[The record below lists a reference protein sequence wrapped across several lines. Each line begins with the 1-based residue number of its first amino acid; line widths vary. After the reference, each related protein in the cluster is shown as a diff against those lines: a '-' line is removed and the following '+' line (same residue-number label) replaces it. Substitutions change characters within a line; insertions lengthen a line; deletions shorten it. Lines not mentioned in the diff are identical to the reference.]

1 MKAMTRRRWLLVC
14 AMATGI
20 PFAAAFSPQ
29 MRRGSSA
36 RRARQQQAP
45 GSPES
50 TPPADFSG
58 VLRKLDKKE
67 ILLEVE
73 PDRVLNFR
81 RTGKTKFL
89 KDSAAVQ
96 PSEFKRGDHIAVEAT
111 REVDGSLTAVTVFLN
126 TPPAEPGKQSK
137 PEATSGGNEAGGGA
151 SVSHGRPSTAP

>member
-1 MKAMTRRRWLLVC
+1 MTRRRWLLVC
-14 AMATGI
+14 AMTTGI
-20 PFAAAFSPQ
+20 PFAAAFSLQ

-73 PDRVLNFR
+73 PDRVLNLR

-89 KDSAAVQ
+89 KGSAAVQ
-96 PSEFKRGDHIAVEAT
+96 PSAFKNGDHISVEAT
-111 REVDGSLTAVTVFLN
+111 REVDGSLTAVAVFLSP
-126 TPPAEPGKQSK
+126 PPAEPGKQSK
-137 PEATSGGNEAGGGA
+137 PEPNPGGSETSGDGA
-151 SVSHGRPSTAP
+151 SASHGPAPAR